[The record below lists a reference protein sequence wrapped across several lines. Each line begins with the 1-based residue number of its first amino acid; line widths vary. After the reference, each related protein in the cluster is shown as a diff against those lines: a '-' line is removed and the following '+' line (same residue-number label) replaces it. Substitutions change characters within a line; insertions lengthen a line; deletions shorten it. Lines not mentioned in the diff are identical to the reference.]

1 MCAVIQAFMNDTDAA
16 IARKEELGQTGGD
29 GGAVHD
35 PEAIAL
41 AWERTFAFFAE
52 HLKGSGA
59 A

>member
-1 MCAVIQAFMNDTDAA
+1 MNDTDAA

-35 PEAIAL
+35 HGGRGL
-41 AWERTFAFFAE
+41 AWERTLAFFAE
-52 HLKGSGA
+52 HLRGSDA

>member
-1 MCAVIQAFMNDTDAA
+1 MCVFIQAFMNDTDAA

-41 AWERTFAFFAE
+41 AWERTLAFFAE
-52 HLKGSGA
+52 HLKGSDA

>member
-1 MCAVIQAFMNDTDAA
+1 MNDTDAA

-41 AWERTFAFFAE
+41 AWERTFAFFAK